1 LTLHVLQE
9 NKKTTQLELPPS
21 FFGFAWFHMKVG
33 FYFLLLFLLV
43 LIKFSQ
49 IMSSFVMG
57 VKYVFLWYLFV
68 KASLFW

>member
-1 LTLHVLQE
+1 
-9 NKKTTQLELPPS
+9 
-21 FFGFAWFHMKVG
+21 MKVG